1 MIPDLISVIVPI
13 YNVENYIRQC
23 FDSLLN
29 QTYQNFEVLMI
40 NDGSPDN
47 SASICQEYVARDSR
61 FRYFEKENGGISTAV
76 NLGIEHSQGE
86 YVTLMDPDDWA
97 DNDYLEVLYNAIVQ
111 EGADVSI
118 SSYKRFDMSNNSFY
132 FHAFTKEYD
141 KKVFTNKEFLES
153 LPNLV
158 ASDYS
163 FFITSSKLVR
173 KEMIGLIRFNADT
186 KLAMDMEFW
195 YKVYLKVN
203 KVVFVNR
210 DTYTYRIH
218 STSAANNLTVEKL
231 KSSMQHR
238 LAFIAI
244 LAARGINI
252 ESYVQDYI
260 GHLYDVMA
268 VIENQGLEADE
279 TLRWI
284 REMMYL
290 LTFKNEE

>member
-13 YNVENYIRQC
+13 YNVEDYIRQC
-23 FDSLLN
+23 FDSLLH

-47 SASICQEYVARDSR
+47 SASICQEYAARDSR

-132 FHAFTKEYD
+132 FHAFTKEYG

-153 LPNLV
+153 LPDLV

-163 FFITSSKLVR
+163 FFITASKLVR

>member
-13 YNVENYIRQC
+13 YNVEDYIRQC

-47 SASICQEYVARDSR
+47 SASICQEYAARDSR

-118 SSYKRFDMSNNSFY
+118 SSYKRFNMSDNCFY

-158 ASDYS
+158 ASDQC
-163 FFITSSKLVR
+163 
-173 KEMIGLIRFNADT
+173 
-186 KLAMDMEFW
+186 
-195 YKVYLKVN
+195 
-203 KVVFVNR
+203 
-210 DTYTYRIH
+210 H
-218 STSAANNLTVEKL
+218 
-231 KSSMQHR
+231 
-238 LAFIAI
+238 
-244 LAARGINI
+244 
-252 ESYVQDYI
+252 
-260 GHLYDVMA
+260 
-268 VIENQGLEADE
+268 
-279 TLRWI
+279 
-284 REMMYL
+284 
-290 LTFKNEE
+290 

>member
-1 MIPDLISVIVPI
+1 MITRS
-13 YNVENYIRQC
+13 
-23 FDSLLN
+23 S
-29 QTYQNFEVLMI
+29 
-40 NDGSPDN
+40 
-47 SASICQEYVARDSR
+47 SR
-61 FRYFEKENGGISTAV
+61 LVKLV
-76 NLGIEHSQGE
+76 
-86 YVTLMDPDDWA
+86 
-97 DNDYLEVLYNAIVQ
+97 
-111 EGADVSI
+111 
-118 SSYKRFDMSNNSFY
+118 
-132 FHAFTKEYD
+132 D
-141 KKVFTNKEFLES
+141 KKL
-153 LPNLV
+153 L
-158 ASDYS
+158 AS
-163 FFITSSKLVR
+163 
-173 KEMIGLIRFNADT
+173 IRFNENT
-186 KLAMDMEFW
+186 MLAEDMEFW

-268 VIENQGLEADE
+268 VIGNQGLEADE

-284 REMMYL
+284 REMIYL
-290 LTFKNEE
+290 LTFKDEE

>member
-1 MIPDLISVIVPI
+1 MIEEKADIVVSTYKTFNTNTGLLEYHAYQKDCAESVFNQKDLLLALP
-13 YNVENYIRQC
+13 
-23 FDSLLN
+23 SL
-29 QTYQNFEVLMI
+29 
-40 NDGSPDN
+40 D
-47 SASICQEYVARDSR
+47 RDSS
-61 FRYFEKENGGISTAV
+61 F
-76 NLGIEHSQGE
+76 
-86 YVTLMDPDDWA
+86 
-97 DNDYLEVLYNAIVQ
+97 
-111 EGADVSI
+111 
-118 SSYKRFDMSNNSFY
+118 SYPFG
-132 FHAFTKEYD
+132 
-141 KKVFTNKEFLES
+141 
-153 LPNLV
+153 
-158 ASDYS
+158 
-163 FFITSSKLVR
+163 KLVSR
-173 KEMIGLIRFNADT
+173 IALGKIRFNEST
-186 KLAMDMEFW
+186 QLGEDMEFW

-203 KVVFVNR
+203 KVIFVNR

-238 LAFIAI
+238 LDFIAI

-260 GHLYDVMA
+260 RHLYDVMA